1 MMVAVVMMMVDMAVA
16 EVMTIVMMVMMMVE
30 VMAMVMVHLPSFS
43 RWLAVLSI
51 PWLADPSLQSL
62 LWSSYGLLLVC
73 VCLCFLFL

>member
-30 VMAMVMVHLPSFS
+30 VMAMVHLPSFS